1 MPEKIDVMMPDG
13 AAEKFAQFAEGIAD
27 QAAKRVA
34 TYQRIGETLVAV
46 DELNKILE
54 ILIDDYTVDKLH
66 RTGDLISPDLLEFK
80 QWVADRYK

>member
-1 MPEKIDVMMPDG
+1 MPGFEDTARAMATIMD
-13 AAEKFAQFAEGIAD
+13 A
-27 QAAKRVA
+27 AAKRHVDKSSP
-34 TYQRIGETLVAV
+34 YQRIGEMLVGV

-54 ILIDDYTVDKLH
+54 ILIDDYTVDKLN